1 MVSKEFQPAIGEEK
15 VNAKKLIFIKKK
27 KEYFFHPSCEVWNE
41 LNRDWKKKKGEKVR
55 DMSYIEYCNKEIKR
69 GIKNKK
75 NKKKMKENSK
85 KKVIPFPYC

>member
-1 MVSKEFQPAIGEEK
+1 MNWIEIERK
-15 VNAKKLIFIKKK
+15 
-27 KEYFFHPSCEVWNE
+27 
-41 LNRDWKKKKGEKVR
+41 RKKKKGEKVR